1 MTSSPVASP
10 SPRLAATA
18 RRLLLPAALLAGLSA
33 LAAPPASA
41 HGGEGVLALESF
53 VPEGGGQAPARW
65 SIVVRLTFAEDG
77 HPLDDATVTVA
88 GESDAGTP
96 LTPVALTARG
106 DGRFGGT
113 IELPAGSWNLRV
125 VSVDPPAQLA
135 LEPVTA
141 APPDAP
147 STATTSV
154 VTDDGDGTSTAPST
168 AEADGTP
175 SGDPGDGAP
184 EDDAA
189 GTDAPWPVLIATIL
203 ASAAVLVVAVRGWRR
218 HRAGV
223 DRLPGPPPSASGPG

>member
-1 MTSSPVASP
+1 V
-10 SPRLAATA
+10 
-18 RRLLLPAALLAGLSA
+18 ALLAALSA
-33 LAAPPASA
+33 LASPPASA

-53 VPEGGGQAPARW
+53 APEGGGQAPARW

-77 HPLDDATVTVA
+77 HPPDDATVTVA

-96 LTPVALTARG
+96 LTPVALAARG

-141 APPDAP
+141 APPEAP
-147 STATTSV
+147 GTATTAV
-154 VTDDGDGTSTAPST
+154 ATDDGEGAPTAPST
-168 AEADGTP
+168 TLAGGPP
-175 SGDPGDGAP
+175 SEDPGEGPP

-189 GTDAPWPVLIATIL
+189 GTDLPWPVLIAMIL
-203 ASAAVLVVAVRGWRR
+203 AAAAVLVVAVRGWMR

-223 DRLPGPPPSASGPG
+223 DRLPGSPPSASGPR